1 MARIAGVDLPRG
13 KRIEIGLTYIYG
25 IGKTTSKRILA
36 KLNIDPSTKTDQLS
50 ETEINN
56 IRKVIDS
63 ETKVEGELRTDIS
76 MNIKRLMDLGA
87 YRGLRH
93 RKALPVHGQRT
104 KTNARTR
111 KGPRRSA
118 IKKKS
123 VAKK

>member
-25 IGKTTSKRILA
+25 IGKTTSKRILS
-36 KLNIDPSTKTDQLS
+36 KLNIDPGTKTDQLS

-56 IRKVIDS
+56 IRKIIDS

-93 RKALPVHGQRT
+93 RKALPVRGQRT

-118 IKKKS
+118 IKKKGA
-123 VAKK
+123 AKK